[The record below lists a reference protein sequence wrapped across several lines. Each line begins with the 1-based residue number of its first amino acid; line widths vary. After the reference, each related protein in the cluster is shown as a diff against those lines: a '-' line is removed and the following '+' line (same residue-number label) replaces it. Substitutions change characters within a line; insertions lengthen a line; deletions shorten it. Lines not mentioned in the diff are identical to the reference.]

1 MESQK
6 YEHFFYDPNTKDCI
20 PCFDVEKMMEIPA
33 ESGVNTYGLNP
44 EVVEA
49 EAKKAH
55 AQEVINGAQT
65 FLDNIMARR
74 AEVEAEI
81 TTQMAAFDAAETAL
95 AEQQFAR
102 SEKMAADKIAQ
113 F

>member
-6 YEHFFYDPNTKDCI
+6 YENFFYDPNTKDCI
-20 PCFDVEKMMEIPA
+20 PCFDIEKLMDIPEDA
-33 ESGVNTYGLNP
+33 GVNLYVLNP

-65 FLDNIMARR
+65 FLDNIMSRR

-81 TTQMAAFDAAETAL
+81 TMQMTAYDAAETAL
-95 AEQQFAR
+95 SEQQLAR
-102 SEKMAADKIAQ
+102 SQKMATDKIAQ